1 MARKKK
7 ENKKGLI
14 ISGGGAF
21 GAYGVGTLAAL
32 DKDYDVVAGI
42 STGAL
47 MAGLVTLRKW
57 DVLKEA
63 YTSVTNESIFD
74 KKWYRPHVF
83 NKDGKLNVMSVLYV
97 LINRIFGRRNS
108 INTLA
113 TTNNMR
119 KLIDKFLTEEDYN
132 TIKNLNKEVVV
143 AAVNINEYP
152 PDIHYF
158 SSNDEKFE
166 DFKDWTWASA
176 NAPFVTTL
184 LEKKWFDKEDQ
195 KWYMGEWTDG
205 GLNELAPFDYVL
217 EKGIKEV
224 DIIMHRAKPVKEKER
239 KLTEDL
245 LENVERSISAMRYD
259 IEFEDGKLM
268 EDIARFARDNGVKI
282 TVYWLPRKLADNSL
296 VFDKEQML
304 KWYEEG
310 FNTINDKNRIDIFE

>member
-1 MARKKK
+1 MGRKKK
-7 ENKKGLI
+7 ENKRGLI

-32 DKDYDVVAGI
+32 DKEYDVVAGI

-47 MAGLVTLRKW
+47 MAGLVSLRKW
-57 DVLKEA
+57 EVLKEA
-63 YTSVTNESIFD
+63 YTSVTDESIFD

-83 NKDGKLNVMSVLYV
+83 NKEGKLNVMSVFYV
-97 LINRIFGRRNS
+97 LINRMFGRKTS
-108 INTLA
+108 LNTLA

-119 KLIDKFLTEEDYN
+119 KLIDKFLSEEDYN

-143 AAVNINEYP
+143 AAVNINEFP
-152 PDIHYF
+152 PDVHYF
-158 SSNDEKFE
+158 SSCDETFE

-184 LEKKWFDKEDQ
+184 LEKKWFDEEDK

-217 EKGIKEV
+217 QKGIKEV
-224 DIIMHRAKPVKEKER
+224 DIIMHRAKPIKEKER

-245 LENVERSISAMRYD
+245 LENVERSIAAMRYD
-259 IEFEDGKLM
+259 IEFEDGKLL
-268 EDIARFARDNGVKI
+268 EDIARFAKDNGVKI
-282 TVYWLPRKLADNSL
+282 TVYWLPRKLAPNSL
-296 VFDKEQML
+296 VFDKQTML

-310 FNTINDKNRIDIFE
+310 FNSVNDPKRIDIFE